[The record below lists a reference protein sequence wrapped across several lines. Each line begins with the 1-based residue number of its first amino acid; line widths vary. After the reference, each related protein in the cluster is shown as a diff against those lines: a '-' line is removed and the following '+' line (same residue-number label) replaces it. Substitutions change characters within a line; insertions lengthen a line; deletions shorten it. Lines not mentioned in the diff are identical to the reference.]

1 MATLKTCGFYCAPLE
16 PKNINFI
23 LVLGYLI
30 AEYKQN
36 FFTTLKIL
44 EKVSAEVSS
53 HQPFLYIFSH

>member
-1 MATLKTCGFYCAPLE
+1 MATLKTCGFYGAPLE

-36 FFTTLKIL
+36 FFTTLKIFG
-44 EKVSAEVSS
+44 ES
-53 HQPFLYIFSH
+53 